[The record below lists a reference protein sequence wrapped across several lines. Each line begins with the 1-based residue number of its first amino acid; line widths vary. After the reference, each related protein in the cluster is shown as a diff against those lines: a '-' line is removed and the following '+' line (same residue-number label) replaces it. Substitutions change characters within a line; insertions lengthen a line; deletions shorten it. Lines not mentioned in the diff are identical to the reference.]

1 MNWTERRK
9 WDIRKRRALRIFTG
23 LTAGL
28 GAVGLIGLFL
38 PIEHVTSTSLLLDR
52 PPEIV
57 WRVLTDFDGMPLWRS
72 DLTGLERL
80 PDLAGRPAWR
90 EISRTGNRVL
100 ELSVAEPPR
109 RLVMR
114 RSVGGR
120 PGLPS
125 RTFELVEASRGTL
138 LTVAERRELRNP
150 LLRVLVRIRAQRGEI
165 TRFLRDLDQRLNAN
179 RRQVATVR
187 AGDTSA
193 PPPP

>member
-9 WDIRKRRALRIFTG
+9 WKSRKRRAGRF
-23 LTAGL
+23 LTAVAAAG
-28 GAVGLIGLFL
+28 GVVGLIGLCF
-38 PIEHVTSTSLLLDR
+38 PIEHVTSGSLLLDR

-80 PDLAGRPAWR
+80 PDLAGKPAWR
-90 EISRTGNRVL
+90 EISRAGNRVL
-100 ELSVAEPPR
+100 ELSLAEPPR

-114 RSVGGR
+114 RSVNGR

-138 LTVAERRELRNP
+138 LTLAERGEVPNP
-150 LLRVLVRIRAQRGEI
+150 LLRVLVRIRAPRGEI
-165 TRFLRDLDQRLNAN
+165 NRFLRDLDRRLNAN
-179 RRQVATVR
+179 QRQVAT
-187 AGDTSA
+187 AGKGDTSA
-193 PPPP
+193 PPSP